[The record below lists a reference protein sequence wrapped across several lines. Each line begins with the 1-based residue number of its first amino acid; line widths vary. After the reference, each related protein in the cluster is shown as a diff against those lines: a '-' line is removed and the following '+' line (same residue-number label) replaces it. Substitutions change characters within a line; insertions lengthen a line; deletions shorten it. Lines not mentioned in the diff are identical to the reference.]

1 MARLNSTFSSSNLVD
16 LLNKT
21 GPKIVKTTEDA
32 IFNDSTIIREL
43 KAAGG
48 VVQGVTG
55 DDYTWPIEMAKN
67 TSVGARQWAS
77 AIPLEMQDINRLA
90 SETFAEYSGAVVLDQ
105 ATMDKNAGPEKII
118 PYAMSQIGNMRRT
131 FIDLANQAI
140 LTGSGTYP
148 SMNGLATLIPETASS
163 GTLHGIDRSGAT
175 WWRNQ
180 TKASACSTT
189 NAFGPICIKEVQ
201 ELSALASGGQ
211 GKPVFKL
218 GITDDATFANALYYM
233 PDQGTMRNVIVAN
246 GGSSDVK
253 FPAGKLT
260 TSEAPIML
268 HNARLIWDHAATAD
282 AIRLF
287 NPEWVKLLVVKNGW
301 FKITPRQEAEDSFSV
316 RILMGLHANMI
327 NMNPRRSAVLYNFN
341 S

>member
-1 MARLNSTFSSSNLVD
+1 
-16 LLNKT
+16 
-21 GPKIVKTTEDA
+21 
-32 IFNDSTIIREL
+32 
-43 KAAGG
+43 
-48 VVQGVTG
+48 
-55 DDYTWPIEMAKN
+55 MAKN

-77 AIPLEMQDINRLA
+77 SIPLEMQDINRLA

-148 SMNGLATLIPETASS
+148 SMNGLATLIPETTSS
-163 GTLHGIDRSGAT
+163 GTLHGIDRSTST

-180 TKASACSTT
+180 TKASGCSTT

-218 GITDDATFANALYYM
+218 GITDDATYANALYYM

-246 GGSSDVK
+246 GGSGNV
-253 FPAGKLT
+253 
-260 TSEAPIML
+260 
-268 HNARLIWDHAATAD
+268 
-282 AIRLF
+282 
-287 NPEWVKLLVVKNGW
+287 
-301 FKITPRQEAEDSFSV
+301 
-316 RILMGLHANMI
+316 
-327 NMNPRRSAVLYNFN
+327 
-341 S
+341 